1 MVKMD
6 NVERLEAAI
15 KRFRGKRVNLGDP
28 GGRKIW
34 FTMKKTNRY
43 GTGCNVY
50 FDDIGNAFIEG
61 SERPFLIHDPFL
73 ADGIITVFL
82 YPEQVNDMLGK
93 PENEDLGPRCVR

>member
-1 MVKMD
+1 MD
-6 NVERLEAAI
+6 HLERLEAAI

-61 SERPFLIHDPFL
+61 SKRPFLIHDPFL
-73 ADGIITVFL
+73 ADGIITLFL
-82 YPEQVNDMLGK
+82 YREEVKEMLRK
-93 PENEDLGPRCVR
+93 PEYEDLGPRCVHPE